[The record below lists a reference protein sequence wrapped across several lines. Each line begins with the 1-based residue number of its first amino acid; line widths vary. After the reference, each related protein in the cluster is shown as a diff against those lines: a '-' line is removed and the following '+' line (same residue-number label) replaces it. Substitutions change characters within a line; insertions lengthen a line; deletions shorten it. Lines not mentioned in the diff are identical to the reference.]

1 MEKISYI
8 IKSENGIH
16 ARPAGMLVKKAGS
29 FQSDIKIEL
38 GEKSANAKK
47 IFSVMSLGAKKND
60 KVYITA
66 EGTDEKEAIKEIEE
80 FFRCNL

>member
-16 ARPAGMLVKKAGS
+16 ARPAGILVKKAGM
-29 FQSDIKIEL
+29 FESDIKIEL
-38 GEKSANAKK
+38 RDKSANAKK
-47 IFSVMSLGAKKND
+47 IFSVMGLGAKCND
-60 KVYITA
+60 CVFITA
-66 EGTDEKEAIKEIEE
+66 EGTDEKEAIKEMEE